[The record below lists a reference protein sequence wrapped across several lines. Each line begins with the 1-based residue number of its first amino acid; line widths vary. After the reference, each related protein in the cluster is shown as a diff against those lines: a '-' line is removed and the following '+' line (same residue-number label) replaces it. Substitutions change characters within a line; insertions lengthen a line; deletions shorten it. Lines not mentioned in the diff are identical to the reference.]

1 MSDDSPAR
9 TLAELKDKQK
19 LMRRPQLHK
28 AVDIDGDGFIDD
40 VEMELS
46 KILDTIEGE
55 DLDGDG
61 IVTEAELNET
71 KIRKGKE
78 ILARRFVQSHPG
90 IHHFWADF
98 KDLDEETM
106 VREICGSH
114 DYRAIMS
121 NLENKAMQFELLCV
135 DMCDYLWL
143 GVVVV
148 VVMATRRM
156 RAPVHV
162 CLPPWWRLASGVL
175 LVRRRCGCRF
185 SWELGGGG
193 GGGRCMHCT
202 RECVLER
209 E

>member
-135 DMCDYLWL
+135 DMCDYFMV
-143 GVVVV
+143 GGSGGGDGDEEDESASARVPTTVV
-148 VVMATRRM
+148 AAGLRRVA
-156 RAPVHV
+156 RSAPVWLSV
-162 CLPPWWRLASGVL
+162 FVGM
-175 LVRRRCGCRF
+175 
-185 SWELGGGG
+185 GGGG
-193 GGGRCMHCT
+193 EGGEVYALHQG
-202 RECVLER
+202 VSA
-209 E
+209 